1 MSWRAHEND
10 GFIWRVSTALARGM
24 LWFSTRRHFRIE
36 TTELPPG
43 GFILASNHISH
54 FDPPLLSVS
63 SPGKIEWMAMA
74 ELFKLK
80 FTGLFLH
87 SIGAIPVDRK
97 SSEGTP
103 LRVALKRLEA
113 GAVVGIFPEG
123 GIRDGAASILS
134 GGQSKLGT
142 AMLSALSGAPIV
154 PVVILGSDRLYQKR
168 RWLPWR
174 RADIWM
180 ACGEPIYPPKD
191 LRGDARRTAIHQA
204 MVAEMVRLK
213 EKLMADFAL
222 TAADLPHSPQQR
234 MAGQ

>member
-1 MSWRAHEND
+1 VSWRKGDND
-10 GFIWRVSTALARGM
+10 GLVWRISTALARV
-24 LWFSTRRHFRIE
+24 LLSFSTKRHFRIE
-36 TTELPPG
+36 TTELPPK
-43 GFILASNHISH
+43 GFILAANHISH

-63 SPGKIEWMAMA
+63 SPGQIEWMAMA

-80 FTGLFLH
+80 LTGLFLH

-103 LRVALKRLEA
+103 LRAALKRLEA
-113 GAVVGIFPEG
+113 GAVVGIFPEA
-123 GIRDGAASILS
+123 GIRDGDKSILN
-134 GGQSKLGT
+134 GGQAKLGT

-154 PVVILGSDRLYQKR
+154 PCVILGSDRLYNKR
-168 RWLPWR
+168 CWLPWR
-174 RADIWM
+174 RAGIWI
-180 ACGEPIYPPKD
+180 ACGQPIYPPKD

-213 EKLMADFAL
+213 EKLIADFSL
-222 TAADLPHSPQQR
+222 TPADLPHSPQQR